1 VRALCYNERMKFDFF
16 DKIPNHVDYGS
27 STLEERAMVRN
38 ALLLDPENKKLSSE
52 DLEKLVAEE
61 VNLKD

>member
-1 VRALCYNERMKFDFF
+1 MKFDFF

-38 ALLLDPENKKLSSE
+38 ALLLDPENKNYLQKI
-52 DLEKLVAEE
+52 
-61 VNLKD
+61 LKIGR

>member
-1 VRALCYNERMKFDFF
+1 MKFDFF